1 VEPAV
6 WSGAADAL
14 VVRDEVVSR
23 SGLFQQLTQAQRV
36 VQLSALPGSGKTVL
50 LRSWIAESG
59 LAGCAAW
66 VSVPGEERDPQRLW
80 LSVLGALSDTAAGAA
95 LVRGLT
101 AAPDLD
107 GWTVVE
113 RLLEDLAPLQE
124 RTIAEYLLA
133 EVLERQSEE
142 ARLLLRTSILRHKYS
157 HAISTVLIIVICLW
171 MRCGGCESPA

>member
-23 SGLFQQLTQAQRV
+23 FGLFQQLTQAQRV
-36 VQLSALPGSGKTVL
+36 VQLSALPGS
-50 LRSWIAESG
+50 
-59 LAGCAAW
+59 
-66 VSVPGEERDPQRLW
+66 
-80 LSVLGALSDTAAGAA
+80 
-95 LVRGLT
+95 GLT